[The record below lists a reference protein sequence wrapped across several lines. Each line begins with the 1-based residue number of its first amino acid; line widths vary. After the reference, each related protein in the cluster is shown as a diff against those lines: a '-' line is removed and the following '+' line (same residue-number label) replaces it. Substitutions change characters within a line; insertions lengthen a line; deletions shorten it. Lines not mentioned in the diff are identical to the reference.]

1 MFNKENFNFIKQSQ
15 EIIYKNLLAI
25 FNEYIDEN
33 IIIGWFDGKFDYKE
47 AKMTLL
53 QTNATSEYFVVKYY
67 IHDKLH
73 YKVIS
78 FKYIDLDSIE
88 TLNDNEFSKNH
99 LPYLEFKLLVN
110 FNEIKG

>member
-1 MFNKENFNFIKQSQ
+1 MINKENFNFIRQGQ
-15 EIIYKNLLAI
+15 ETIYQNLLAI
-25 FNEYIDEN
+25 FNECVDEN
-33 IIIGWFDGKFDYKE
+33 IIIGWFDKKSDYKE
-47 AKMTLL
+47 ANMTLL
-53 QTNATSEYFVVKYY
+53 QTSAKSKYFVVKYR

-73 YKVIS
+73 YKVIP

-99 LPYLEFKLLVN
+99 LPYLKFKLLVN